1 MLSPK
6 TKRNISR
13 VIPYGV
19 LWFIFSLIYC
29 ILEKS
34 ILGNLDHYPATGV
47 PYDFIGNIIIIPVG
61 GLLIGLTTG
70 ILEVGYFGN
79 RMIKKSFTTKIIFKS
94 FVYLVIVIGF
104 LLTITAIN
112 IVYVRNMR
120 ALSDLSS
127 PAWAFFKDYALIGVV
142 LYIASIVVIAQFYA
156 EFSQSIGP
164 GTLLNFFLGKYHHPV
179 EEQRIFMFL
188 DMKSSTTIAEKLG
201 HVEYFKLLRE
211 YFFDLSG
218 AVIDYAG
225 EIYQYAGDEMIV
237 CWKLKNGLNN
247 SIPCFFAMKRLF
259 ETAREKYSSKFGIVP
274 DFKAGLHSGTVTTGE
289 IGSLKK
295 EIIYTGDVLNTAARL
310 QGLCNQF
317 GVDLLVSD
325 DLISQLH
332 LPAEYTITPVGE
344 HLLKGR
350 TAAMQI
356 FSVTVYKPG

>member
-34 ILGNLDHYPATGV
+34 ILGNLNQYPATGV
-47 PYDFIGNIIIIPVG
+47 HYDFISNIVVIPVG
-61 GLLIGLTTG
+61 ALMIGLTTG
-70 ILEVGYFGN
+70 ILEIGYFGN
-79 RMIKKSFTTKIIFKS
+79 WLIKRSFTRKIVFKS

-112 IVYVRNMR
+112 MLYTRDMH

-127 PAWAFFKDYALIGVV
+127 PAWAFFKDYALIGVL
-142 LYIASIVVIAQFYA
+142 LYVASIVVIAQFFA

-164 GTLLNFFLGKYHHPV
+164 GTLRNFFLGKYHHPV

-201 HVEYFKLLRE
+201 HVAYFQMLKE

-237 CWKLKNGLNN
+237 CWKLKNGLNKNN
-247 SIPCFFAMKRLF
+247 SIACFFAMKRLL
-259 ETAREKYSSKFGIVP
+259 EIQGEKYSIKFGVLP
-274 DFKAGLHSGTVTTGE
+274 DFKAGLHSGTVTAGE

-295 EIIYTGDVLNTAARL
+295 EIIYTGDVLNTTARL
-310 QGLCNQF
+310 QGLCNHF
-317 GVDLLVSD
+317 GADLLVSD
-325 DLISQLH
+325 DFVCQLH
-332 LPAEYTITPVGE
+332 LPAEYAITPVGE

-350 TAAMQI
+350 STPMQI
-356 FSVTVYKPG
+356 FSISVS